1 MVVSSVLWCCW
12 LGGRK
17 GIRPVENWA
26 VGCCRGYLSGALERG
41 ADLHMAQLMP
51 LPLTVSCFSKIQI
64 GFTFLVL
71 AQPGSPGQRSVKWVF
86 CLFSWLC
93 NEIDWF
99 IVMVK
104 VKCADIA
111 VRILSCHRN
120 SHAIW
125 DPAVLPATRQRWHS
139 RLYPSRSWYSIK
151 RWPTCPYPFFIH
163 FWFVAIIICRFL
175 VCQFQ
180 CKHAGITVL
189 VVHRT

>member
-1 MVVSSVLWCCW
+1 MVIC
-12 LGGRK
+12 
-17 GIRPVENWA
+17 
-26 VGCCRGYLSGALERG
+26 LERWSEVQTCIWLSWCHCHSLSL
-41 ADLHMAQLMP
+41 ASVKSRLV
-51 LPLTVSCFSKIQI
+51 LP
-64 GFTFLVL
+64 FLVL
-71 AQPGSPGQRSVKWVF
+71 AQPGSPGQRSVKRVF

-111 VRILSCHRN
+111 VRILSCHGN

-151 RWPTCPYPFFIH
+151 RWPTCPYPFFYTLLIRRH
-163 FWFVAIIICRFL
+163 HYLQVSSVPISVWTRG
-175 VCQFQ
+175 
-180 CKHAGITVL
+180 HYSTGSP
-189 VVHRT
+189 